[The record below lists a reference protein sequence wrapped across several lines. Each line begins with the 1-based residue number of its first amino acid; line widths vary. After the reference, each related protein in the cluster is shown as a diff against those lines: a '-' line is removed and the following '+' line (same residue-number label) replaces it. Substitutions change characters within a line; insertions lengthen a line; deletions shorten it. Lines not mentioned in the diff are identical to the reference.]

1 MNPTDLERVVDKAL
15 KALPPPRA
23 PRTLLPAV
31 MFAVRAAALRPW
43 YARPWFSWPRTW
55 QAVSAAALL
64 VLLIGGSFA
73 APVLQPYFMP
83 LAAGAGVLLHPAGE
97 VVADVETFIS
107 VVEIVRRTVAQS
119 VIGLGLALFLMM
131 LVTSVALGA
140 AIGRV
145 ALGGAY
151 RS

>member
-1 MNPTDLERVVDKAL
+1 MNPIDLERVVDKAL

-23 PRTLLPAV
+23 PYTLLPAV
-31 MFAVRAAALRPW
+31 MLAVRAAALRPW

-64 VLLIGGSFA
+64 ALLAGGSFA

-83 LAAGAGVLLHPAGE
+83 LAAGVGALLQPAGE

-107 VVEIVRRTVAQS
+107 VVEILRRTVAQS